1 MGYALFAQRKL
12 CLTGQLNCLNLQQT
26 QRSNEQLQ
34 LATNTL
40 SLQQQLTSLQT
51 AQSQE
56 LAQKYEKLANAGD
69 NYAQVRN
76 ITVTEDG
83 ERDYDADDNVATANA
98 FLGYINKN
106 NIAEDDKFYAAYG
119 YVGKS
124 YKGKEGFID
133 EEEYHQQ
140 LSEDRQKTQWEIQQ
154 LEAKF
159 KQEEDV
165 INRQIYQVSIKENA
179 IEMEVKRLDT
189 KITAIQKQLEA
200 VEEAEGAGIDR
211 ATPKFNGIG

>member
-12 CLTGQLNCLNLQQT
+12 TLTGLLNGLQLQQT
-26 QRSNEQLQ
+26 QRANEQLQ

-51 AQSQE
+51 AQAQE
-56 LAQKYEKLANAGD
+56 LADKYEHMASAGD
-69 NYAQVRN
+69 DYVQVRN
-76 ITVTEDG
+76 SSGACV
-83 ERDYDADDNVATANA
+83 
-98 FLGYINKN
+98 GYMDIKAAQNNEEFNK
-106 NIAEDDKFYAAYG
+106 DKG
-119 YVGKS
+119 YVIS
-124 YKGKEGFID
+124 DRYNDKEDTIDDDFIGVNKYID
-133 EEEYHQQ
+133 A
-140 LSEDRQKTQWEIQQ
+140 LKDDREKTQYEIKQ
-154 LEAKF
+154 LEQKF

>member
-1 MGYALFAQRKL
+1 MSYALFAQRKL
-12 CLTGQLNCLNLQQT
+12 ELTGLLNGLQLQQT
-26 QRSNEQLQ
+26 QRANEQLS

-51 AQSQE
+51 AQSSE
-56 LAQKYEKLANAGD
+56 LAQKYEQLAEAGD
-69 NYAQVRN
+69 KFVQIRSENGECRGYMDIDYATN
-76 ITVTEDG
+76 EKNTETG
-83 ERDYDADDNVATANA
+83 FNSE
-98 FLGYINKN
+98 K
-106 NIAEDDKFYAAYG
+106 G
-119 YVGKS
+119 YVIDNDFNEDAGPVIENGKVVS
-124 YKGKEGFID
+124 VGVNKYSDLLKD
-133 EEEYHQQ
+133 EREKVQY
-140 LSEDRQKTQWEIQQ
+140 EIKQ
-154 LEAKF
+154 LEQKF
-159 KQEEDV
+159 KREEDV

>member
-1 MGYALFAQRKL
+1 MSYALFAQRKL
-12 CLTGQLNCLNLQQT
+12 ELTGLLNGLHLQQT

-51 AQSQE
+51 AQSSE
-56 LAQKYEKLANAGD
+56 LAQKYEHLAEAGD
-69 NYAQVRN
+69 KFVQVRN
-76 ITVTEDG
+76 SKNECVGYMDIDKAKIDEDKGYVVSDSYDGKTEDA
-83 ERDYDADDNVATANA
+83 YDSNSGFVGVEKYSDMLKDDREKVQ
-98 FLGYINKN
+98 Y
-106 NIAEDDKFYAAYG
+106 
-119 YVGKS
+119 
-124 YKGKEGFID
+124 
-133 EEEYHQQ
+133 
-140 LSEDRQKTQWEIQQ
+140 EIKQ
-154 LEAKF
+154 LEEKF
-159 KQEEDV
+159 KKEEDV

-189 KITAIQKQLEA
+189 KITAVQKQLEA